1 LRESAGVSL
10 QEGGMP
16 KKPYEERTDLEKC
29 QSQWTKLKGLHTREE
44 WSAAIVRAATAAEIA
59 ANFAIRQE
67 LKKQSTISGDC
78 ANSLLRW
85 ANGLSGKIN
94 RLLTPLTKGTKRG
107 KRISKLKAV
116 AAKINDTRNDVVHR
130 GEFRDEDEATE
141 IIVATKKFVEGLVRI
156 YEPQF
161 ALRDK
166 KANS

>member
-1 LRESAGVSL
+1 
-10 QEGGMP
+10 MP

-67 LKKQSTISGDC
+67 LKTQSTISGDC

-85 ANGLSGKIN
+85 ANGLSGKID

-107 KRISKLKAV
+107 LPGRCPAGLP
-116 AAKINDTRNDVVHR
+116 DDPP
-130 GEFRDEDEATE
+130 
-141 IIVATKKFVEGLVRI
+141 VEGDEQEGRGRRWVSSFSRC
-156 YEPQF
+156 
-161 ALRDK
+161 
-166 KANS
+166 